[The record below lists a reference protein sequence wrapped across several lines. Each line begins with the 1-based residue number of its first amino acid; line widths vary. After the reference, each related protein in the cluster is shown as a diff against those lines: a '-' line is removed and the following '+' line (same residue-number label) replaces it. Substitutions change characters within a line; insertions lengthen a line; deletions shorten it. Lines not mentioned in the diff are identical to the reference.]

1 MKRSFYEMLGITHDA
16 DQSQIDAAYGVAT
29 AKLNASNLRGAAEAA
44 VEVQLIRDG
53 YQILSNP
60 EKRARYDAKLRADEA
75 GIKLM
80 FFPNENFARRK
91 LGLETAVFAGLAAVL
106 GTIVYHKLAI
116 TMDEVRVEHVQA
128 VARHKD
134 EQPTAIVADT
144 IHSQPVV
151 ANAVI
156 NDDRK
161 R

>member
-16 DQSQIDAAYGVAT
+16 DQSQIDAAYDAAT

-60 EKRARYDAKLRADEA
+60 EKRARYDAKLHADAA

-80 FFPNENFARRK
+80 FFPEDNSARRK

-106 GTIVYHKLAI
+106 GAMVYHKLAI
-116 TMDEVRVEHVQA
+116 TMDEVRIEH
-128 VARHKD
+128 
-134 EQPTAIVADT
+134 
-144 IHSQPVV
+144 
-151 ANAVI
+151 
-156 NDDRK
+156 
-161 R
+161 